1 MQTDISYIDQNIV
14 EMAEGVMKANESETN
29 AITSLVVVSK
39 EELNANSLLEE
50 SYRKS
55 IMILLDKIDAYERK
69 INNWFVIIIANDSI
83 DFEQFYYENKP
94 SELLE
99 KKVAG
104 LKEYR
109 LQQTLEAKKKVGRN
123 ETCPCGS
130 GEKYKR
136 CCL

>member
-1 MQTDISYIDQNIV
+1 MLSLDCYGQELIKEQITLIIKSQRTDFHTYIDNANI
-14 EMAEGVMKANESETN
+14 GV
-29 AITSLVVVSK
+29 VFVSK
-39 EELNANSLLEE
+39 RIYTYDQLYQQCEL
-50 SYRKS
+50 Y
-55 IMILLDKIDAYERK
+55 AYERK

>member
-1 MQTDISYIDQNIV
+1 MV
-14 EMAEGVMKANESETN
+14 F
-29 AITSLVVVSK
+29 VSK
-39 EELNANSLLEE
+39 RIYTYDQLYQQCEL
-50 SYRKS
+50 Y
-55 IMILLDKIDAYERK
+55 AYERK
-69 INNWFVIIIANDSI
+69 INNWFVIIIGNDSI

-99 KKVAG
+99 EKVAG